1 MRYRIILAAAL
12 FALSAA
18 CGSSSPSAPS
28 PAPTSP
34 SPSPA
39 PATSGTAV
47 SIVQG
52 SISLTSTA
60 YAPNPVTVAP
70 GGTVTWT
77 NDDSIAHTSTGDGG
91 AWNSGSIAPG
101 AKFSRAFPS
110 AGTFTYHCAF
120 HPGMVGTVRVQ

>member
-1 MRYRIILAAAL
+1 MRYRIVLAAAL

-28 PAPTSP
+28 PAPTAPSP
-34 SPSPA
+34 SPSPG
-39 PATSGTAV
+39 PSGPSV

-52 SISLTSTA
+52 SISLTTTA
-60 YAPNPVTVAP
+60 YAPNPVTVSP

-77 NDDSIAHTSTGDGG
+77 NNDSIAHTSTGDGG

-101 AKFSRAFPS
+101 AKYSRAFPT
-110 AGTFTYHCAF
+110 AGTFSYHCAF
-120 HPGMVGTVRVQ
+120 HPGMVGTVTVQ

>member
-1 MRYRIILAAAL
+1 MRYRIIMAAAL
-12 FALSAA
+12 LALSAA

-34 SPSPA
+34 SPSPT
-39 PATSGTAV
+39 PTSSGPSV

-52 SISLTSTA
+52 SVALTTTA

-77 NDDSIAHTSTGDGG
+77 NNDTIAHTSTGDGG
-91 AWNSGSIAPG
+91 TWSSGSIAPG
-101 AKFSRAFPS
+101 AKFSRVFPS
-110 AGTFTYHCAF
+110 AGTFAYHCAF
-120 HPGMVGTVRVQ
+120 HPGMVGTVTVQ

>member
-1 MRYRIILAAAL
+1 M
-12 FALSAA
+12 
-18 CGSSSPSAPS
+18 
-28 PAPTSP
+28 
-34 SPSPA
+34 
-39 PATSGTAV
+39 

-52 SISLTSTA
+52 SISLTTTA

-77 NDDSIAHTSTGDGG
+77 NDDSIAHTSTGDGA

-120 HPGMVGTVRVQ
+120 HPGMVGTVTVQ